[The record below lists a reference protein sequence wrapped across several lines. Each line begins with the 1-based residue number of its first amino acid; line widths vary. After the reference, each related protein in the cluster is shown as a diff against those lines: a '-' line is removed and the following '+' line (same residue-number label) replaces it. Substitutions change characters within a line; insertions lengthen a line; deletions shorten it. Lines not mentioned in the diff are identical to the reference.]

1 MQYLCKIVTNIL
13 HITKHRKRLYSSKIR
28 LMLTIVQRI
37 PIFMVNIA

>member
-13 HITKHRKRLYSSKIR
+13 HIAKHRKTLYSSKIR
-28 LMLTIVQRI
+28 LALTIIQHI